1 MGGGDGK
8 RDGPGLVAADQY
20 MGVGGWVGGVCRTAG
35 WVVNQKHNINQS
47 INQSVLFIWRK
58 FKLMNTHQQ

>member
-1 MGGGDGK
+1 MGGGGGDGK
-8 RDGPGLVAADQY
+8 RDGPGLIAADQY
-20 MGVGGWVGGVCRTAG
+20 MGVGGGGGCRTAG